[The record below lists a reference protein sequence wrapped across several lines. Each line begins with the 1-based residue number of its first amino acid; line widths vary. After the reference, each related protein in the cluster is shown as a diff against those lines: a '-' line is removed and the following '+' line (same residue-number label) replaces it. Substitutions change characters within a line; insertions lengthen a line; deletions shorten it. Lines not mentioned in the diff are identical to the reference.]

1 VRKILAGRLRAIPV
15 LKTNK
20 FAQGA
25 AVGFFAAAIA
35 IVLWALGLFERWE
48 AAAWDWRARSF
59 ASPGAAT
66 SKIRLVLLD
75 QGSLDWGKKVSGWSW
90 PWPREVYS
98 AIVAFLKRQRARAII
113 FDVIFTESSV
123 YGVEDD
129 QALATAIGEG
139 PPFAA
144 ALILGETTGEA
155 TFWPEEVPPPSA
167 SIDGLD
173 AWLAA
178 RIRTRVIARRATF
191 PIPEVAK
198 PSKQLGDVQGDRDPD
213 AVLRRAKLFRVF
225 DGRAVPSLA
234 LGALLAGA
242 AGARPSLAIE
252 EGSLRVGETA
262 IPIDRDGR
270 AILRFRGRT
279 DVYRPIGADAVI
291 QSELRIREG
300 AEPTIAD
307 PEAFRDSYVFFG
319 FSAPGLMDVKPTPM
333 GPTTPGVLVHA
344 TELDNLLS
352 GDFIR
357 PAPAGLVVL
366 ATFVLAVAAGVLIV
380 RMKQAW
386 QSVSV
391 AIAFLAVPLAA
402 GFGAYALGLW
412 WPIIV
417 GEGATALAFAG
428 ALAVQYATEGKQ
440 KRFIKNAFKYY
451 LSADVIHQIIKDP
464 SRLTLGGE
472 KRELTIFFSDL
483 ASFSSIS
490 ERLDPQGLTALLND
504 YLSDMTD
511 IILEEG
517 GTLDKYEGDAIIA
530 FWNAP
535 VLQEDHAIRGVRT
548 AIRCQRQLAARGD
561 EFRER
566 AGMPLRMRI
575 GMNSGDVVVGN
586 MGSRERF
593 NYTILGDAAN
603 LASRLEGANKAF
615 GSMTMVAETTWRQ
628 TGGAFSG
635 RELAR
640 LRVVGRKTP
649 VTVFEAIGF
658 KGEGDRGVIDAFGR
672 ALALFY
678 EGKLDE
684 AGAAF
689 EALGDDPVS
698 KAYAARCRTLAAS
711 PRESWDGV
719 WSLTEK

>member
-1 VRKILAGRLRAIPV
+1 MTKTLAGRLSLPSLRA
-15 LKTNK
+15 NK
-20 FAQGA
+20 LAQGA
-25 AVGFFAAAIA
+25 AVGFLAGAIA
-35 IVLWALGLFERWE
+35 TLCWGIGLFDAWE
-48 AAAWDWRARSF
+48 AATWDWRARSF
-59 ASPGAAT
+59 AGPGAAT

-75 QGSLDWGKKVSGWSW
+75 QGSLDWGKKVNGWSW
-90 PWPREVYS
+90 PWPREVYT
-98 AIVAFLKRQRARAII
+98 AIVAFLKRQGARAII
-113 FDVIFTESSV
+113 FDVIYTEPSV
-123 YGVEDD
+123 YGVADD
-129 QALATAIGEG
+129 EALGTAIADG
-139 PPFAA
+139 PPFVG
-144 ALILGETTGEA
+144 ALFLGETTGEA
-155 TFWPEEVPPPSA
+155 TAWPEGLPPPRL

-173 AWLAA
+173 AWLASPD
-178 RIRTRVIARRATF
+178 RIRVAAPRATF

-198 PSKQLGDVQGDRDPD
+198 AAKILANVQDDPD
-213 AVLRRAKLFRVF
+213 PDSVFRRVRLFRTF
-225 DGRAVPSLA
+225 AGRPVPSIA
-234 LGALLAGA
+234 LGAMLAGG
-242 AGARPSLAIE
+242 GATPPALRIE
-252 EGSLRVGETA
+252 EGALHAGETA
-262 IPIDRDGR
+262 VPIDGEGR
-270 AILRFRGRT
+270 AILRFRGRAAA
-279 DVYRPIGADAVI
+279 YRPVSADAVI
-291 QSELRIREG
+291 QSELRILEG
-300 AEPTIAD
+300 GEPPISD
-307 PEAFRDSYVFFG
+307 PEIFKDAYVIFA
-319 FSAPGLMDVKPTPM
+319 FSAPALMDVGPTPM
-333 GPTTPGVLVHA
+333 GPVSPRALVHA
-344 TELDNLLS
+344 TALDNLLS
-352 GDFIR
+352 GDFVR

-366 ATFVLAVAAGVLIV
+366 ATFILAIAAGILIV
-380 RMKQAW
+380 PMKRAW

-391 AIAFLAVPLAA
+391 SVVFLAVPLAA

-412 WPIIV
+412 WPVIA
-417 GEGATALAFAG
+417 GEGAAALAFAG

-490 ERLDPQGLTALLND
+490 ERLDPPGLTALLND

-548 AIRCQRQLAARGD
+548 AIRCQRQLAARAD

-575 GMNSGDVVVGN
+575 GMNTGDVVVGN

-615 GSMTMVAETTWRQ
+615 GSLTMVAESTWRPC
-628 TGGAFSG
+628 GGAFSG
-635 RELAR
+635 REIAR

-649 VTVFEAIGF
+649 VTVFEVFGS
-658 KGEGDRGVIDAFGR
+658 KGEGDRGLIDGFAR
-672 ALALFY
+672 ALSLFY
-678 EGKLDE
+678 EGKLEE

-689 EALGDDPVS
+689 EDLGDDPVS
-698 KAYAARCRTLAAS
+698 KAYAARCRAFAGS
-711 PRESWDGV
+711 PREGWDGV